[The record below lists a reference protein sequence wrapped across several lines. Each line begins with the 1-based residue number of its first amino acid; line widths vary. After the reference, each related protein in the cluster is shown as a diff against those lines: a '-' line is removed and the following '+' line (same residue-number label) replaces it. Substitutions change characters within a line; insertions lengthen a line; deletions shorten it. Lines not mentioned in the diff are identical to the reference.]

1 MNLLLK
7 LSCFVTFF
15 LVILVCIFKSKKRK
29 YLPLNNIHLTEGQKK
44 YILRQLEIQKEGQ
57 IFGHSDIEY
66 SDLSYVINNV
76 KTNNIDETLLRKL
89 NEYMNGSTLN
99 IGFIK
104 IK

>member
-1 MNLLLK
+1 MNLLFTIL
-7 LSCFVTFF
+7 CFLTFF
-15 LVILVCIFKSKKRK
+15 LVVLVCIFKKEKRK
-29 YLPLNNIHLTEGQKK
+29 YLPLNNIHLTKGQKK
-44 YILRQLEIQKEGQ
+44 YILRQLEMQKEGQ
-57 IFGHSDIEY
+57 FFGHSDIEY

-89 NEYMNGSTLN
+89 NEYMNSTILN